1 MHMRSTTTA
10 GIAGLVLFL
19 LAACVSPPPAPEYPE
34 IRFTHKQP
42 IALDVREIK
51 IEERYEPPLAPPNVE
66 HEFPV
71 TPAEGLRTW
80 AKDRLK
86 AVGRSGIA
94 RLVIERGA
102 VTARRMRTKSSIQ
115 GLLTREEAHELTAE
129 IQARIVVGDEGLTSA
144 SFALA
149 TVTGRRTMLED
160 LTMNQRDDIY
170 YEFTRK
176 LIEAFDREMEQSVRQ
191 HLADLVR

>member
-1 MHMRSTTTA
+1 MHLRSTA
-10 GIAGLVLFL
+10 LPGLAGLVLFL

-42 IALDVREIK
+42 LALDVREIK
-51 IEERYEPPLAPPNVE
+51 IEERYEPPLARPNVE

-80 AKDRLK
+80 AKDRLR
-86 AVGRSGIA
+86 AVGRSGVA
-94 RLVIERGA
+94 RLVIERAA
-102 VTARRMRTKSSIQ
+102 VTTARLRTKTTIQ
-115 GLLTREEAHELTAE
+115 GLLTREEAHELTADL
-129 IQARIVVGDEGLTSA
+129 QARIVIGDEGLTSA
-144 SFALA
+144 AFALA

-176 LIEAFDREMEQSVRQ
+176 LIEAFDREMEESVRQ
-191 HLADLVR
+191 HLGDLVR